1 MELLNKV
8 CYLGDDD
15 ATRAA
20 AYLCGVMT
28 NKGID
33 FDRVD
38 SGFAPADDFLSK
50 RYALYVLSDYAA
62 ASFKPG
68 QLEHIVDAV
77 KKGSGLL
84 MLGGWESYYGRLGE
98 YRNTPLAEILPVVMA
113 SSDDRRNYSSPSSC
127 VPSSTR
133 IRSSTVSHGR
143 PLPASAASTRSKRRK
158 ARKFS
163 SKESA
168 RKRRGF
174 VPSGSSAR
182 LSTPP
187 TQPSNCSNLSPSS
200 SSTASEKDASRRSPP
215 TSLPTGSAEWST
227 GAFPAF
233 SRNFP
238 LSSATVYLSK
248 SGAITRSSSLN
259 SCAGPGVCNPPLAH
273 IAHSVKINRAPCRA
287 AC

>member
-77 KKGSGLL
+77 KKVSGLL

-113 SSDDRRNYSSPSSC
+113 SSDDRRNYSSPVLLRPVVDSHPIVDGLPWSTAPGVGGFNAFEAKEGAQVLLEGVRTETTWLRPVVKLGAPLDSSDATVKLLESFPFLVVDSVGEGRVAAFASDVAPHWIGGMVDWG
-127 VPSSTR
+127 VPR
-133 IRSSTVSHGR
+133 VFQE
-143 PLPASAASTRSKRRK
+143 LPAKLGDGLFIEVGRDYAQFFAQLLRWT
-158 ARKFS
+158 
-163 SKESA
+163 
-168 RKRRGF
+168 G
-174 VPSGSSAR
+174 R
-182 LSTPP
+182 L
-187 TQPSNCSNLSPSS
+187 
-200 SSTASEKDASRRSPP
+200 
-215 TSLPTGSAEWST
+215 
-227 GAFPAF
+227 
-233 SRNFP
+233 
-238 LSSATVYLSK
+238 
-248 SGAITRSSSLN
+248 
-259 SCAGPGVCNPPLAH
+259 
-273 IAHSVKINRAPCRA
+273 
-287 AC
+287 